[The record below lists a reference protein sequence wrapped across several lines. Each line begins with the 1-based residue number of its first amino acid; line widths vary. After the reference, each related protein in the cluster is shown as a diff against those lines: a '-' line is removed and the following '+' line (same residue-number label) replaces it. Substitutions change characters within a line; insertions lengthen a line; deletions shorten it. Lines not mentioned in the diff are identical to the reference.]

1 MAKSLAVK
9 YRPTSWD
16 DLLEQDAVKII
27 LKQQLESG
35 SIHSAMLFCGPSG
48 DGKTTTARIFA
59 NALNK
64 GKGTPIE
71 MDAASHNGVDDVRE
85 ISKLAST
92 KTIDGSEYK
101 VFIID
106 ECLTGDVELL
116 TDSGFKRFDS
126 LTGTEL
132 VAQYDNGNI
141 EFVKPIEFIKQHYA
155 DDLVCWSPRN
165 WCNVRMTKHHIQPLH
180 YVKSDKV
187 KENYIQNVKFNQK
200 NELIVSGRGCG
211 IDNTFTAIDRLVIA
225 CQADGVF
232 QNTNSE
238 GTRWTIQI
246 KKQRKV
252 DRLLSLFAEADIKWS
267 EIKSTRPDD
276 LDVRRFG
283 FTLPSKNVSKLFSSY
298 FDLTQMGYYR
308 AQQFIYELQFWD
320 GSDCGNY
327 IYYGSTVKENTDFV
341 SAVAPLAGYSARQ
354 TIKPDNRSENY
365 SDIHAV
371 RLYKTQYSNCQ
382 HIGKTVRYEK
392 YDGDVYCV
400 RVPSHQ
406 IVIRSEG
413 FVFITGNCHSMT
425 ANAWQ
430 AMLKLIE
437 EPPAKVVFIFCTT
450 DPQRLPA
457 TILSRVQ
464 RFQFQK
470 VSTKGIADRL
480 TEIVIRENSKDYDD
494 PDLRDI
500 GCIRHDSDAI
510 EYIAKLA
517 DGGMR
522 LAIQYLEKC
531 LAYSNE
537 LTVKNVVKALNV
549 TNYND
554 YTHLTDL
561 IITNN
566 KSEQIKFL
574 DEIYASGVDFKQ
586 FLKQYVQVILDVNKT
601 LILDDLDE
609 AFKYISL
616 PKTNEIETWLTERL
630 QDGNI
635 DLFNRLLSHL
645 IKIDSEVKY
654 SQNAKC
660 DIECGILLFE
670 V

>member
-1 MAKSLAVK
+1 MKSLAVK
-9 YRPTSWD
+9 FRPKTFED
-16 DLLEQDAVKII
+16 VIEQDAVKII

-59 NALNK
+59 NALNR

-187 KENYIQNVKFNQK
+187 KENYIQDVKFNQK

-298 FDLTQMGYYR
+298 FDLTRMGYYR

-320 GSDCGNY
+320 GSDGGNY

-413 FVFITGNCHSMT
+413 FVFITGNCHSISNT
-425 ANAWQ
+425 GWQ

-450 DPQRLPA
+450 DPQKLPA

-470 VSTKGIADRL
+470 VSTFGIVQRL
-480 TEIVIRENSKDYDD
+480 KYICDTEGIVRY
-494 PDLRDI
+494 
-500 GCIRHDSDAI
+500 SDNGNLPESNYATQSAL

-554 YTHLTDL
+554 YTQLTNL
-561 IITNN
+561 ILSNN

-586 FLKQYVQVILDVNKT
+586 FLKQYVQFILDVNKT

-645 IKIDSEVKY
+645 IKLDSEVKY